1 MEYMTDQLTPN
12 YVEHPNCRHL
22 QTIMA
27 APPKTLQD
35 YQHRLVP
42 ELKAA
47 LAKAEC
53 QQCAQERA
61 KENEGTKER
70 VKSK

>member
-12 YVEHPNCRHL
+12 YVEHPKCGHL

-47 LAKAEC
+47 LENTVC

-61 KENEGTKER
+61 KGNEGMKER
-70 VKSK
+70 VRK